1 MERELLLLGI
11 LRQQEMHG
19 YQLTEFINRDLA
31 YCTNLKKP
39 TAYFLLK
46 KMAEAGLIVD
56 EVEQAG
62 GRPERHVYRLT
73 PAGEAEFQR
82 LLRENLSA
90 HQPAAFADDVGLAF
104 LDTLD
109 AAEGRALLEQRRGQ
123 IAARLDE
130 VRAVP
135 RHGGTIQLMIE
146 HQARHLEAE
155 LVWLDQVLA
164 GL

>member
-73 PAGEAEFQR
+73 AAGEAEFQR
-82 LLRENLSA
+82 LLRENLAS
-90 HQPAAFADDVGLAF
+90 HSSAAFADDIGLAF

-109 AAEGRALLEQRRGQ
+109 AAEGRALLDARRRQ

-130 VRAVP
+130 VKTVP
-135 RHGGTIQLMIE
+135 PHAGTIQLMIA

-155 LVWLDQVLA
+155 LAWLDEVIA